1 MKKLSLLLVPASSLA
16 LACGGGEPPPKAVSD
31 APVVEAP
38 RPQGPKLKMRQEL
51 GEIDEA
57 ATKRTFAQLE
67 PAIQKCH
74 TQNLRRI
81 EYLGGDV
88 KLFLRIGEDGHVKY
102 GFLED
107 STLGDAETEK
117 CIMGVLT
124 GAQWP
129 KPDGGEAEVRNGFG
143 FDPAGDVR
151 SPIDWS
157 SDKLAPAL
165 GKNDALHKCTD
176 GVDAKFKVTVY
187 VAPGGKI
194 QAAGVSTSSKA
205 GAEKLDCIVDAI
217 KGMKG
222 VPSPGSWAGKVS
234 FFL

>member
-1 MKKLSLLLVPASSLA
+1 MKKLPTLAVSALLAA
-16 LACGGGEPPPKAVSD
+16 ACGGEPPPKTQADVPAVPTS
-31 APVVEAP
+31 

-57 ATKRTFAQLE
+57 ATKRTFNQLE
-67 PAIQKCH
+67 PAIQRCH

-88 KLFLRIGEDGHVKY
+88 KLFLRIGEDGRVKY

-107 STLGDAETEK
+107 STLGDYETEK
-117 CIMGVLT
+117 CIMDVLT

-129 KPDGGEAEVRNGFG
+129 KPEGGEAEVRNSFG

-165 GKNDALHKCTD
+165 GKNDALHKCTS

-187 VAPGGKI
+187 VTPAGKI
-194 QAAGVSTSSKA
+194 QAAGVSTSSKD
-205 GAEKLDCIVDAI
+205 GAEKLECIVEAV
-217 KGMKG
+217 KNMKG